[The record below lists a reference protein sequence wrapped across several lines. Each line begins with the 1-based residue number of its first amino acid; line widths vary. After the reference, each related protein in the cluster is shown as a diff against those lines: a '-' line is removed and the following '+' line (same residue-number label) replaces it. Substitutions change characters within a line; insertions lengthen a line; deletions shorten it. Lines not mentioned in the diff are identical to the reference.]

1 MTQKG
6 NSSLFK
12 HLEFIII
19 TKIIAYLA
27 TIQSLFYAF
36 LEKIIKHLSIIC
48 KITIANT
55 SVFEEPG
62 NR

>member
-1 MTQKG
+1 M
-6 NSSLFK
+6 
-12 HLEFIII
+12 II
-19 TKIIAYLA
+19 KIIAYLA

-55 SVFEEPG
+55 PVFEEPG

>member
-1 MTQKG
+1 M
-6 NSSLFK
+6 
-12 HLEFIII
+12 I

-27 TIQSLFYAF
+27 MIQPLFYAF
-36 LEKIIKHLSIIC
+36 MEKIIKHLSIVC

-55 SVFEEPG
+55 PVFEEPG